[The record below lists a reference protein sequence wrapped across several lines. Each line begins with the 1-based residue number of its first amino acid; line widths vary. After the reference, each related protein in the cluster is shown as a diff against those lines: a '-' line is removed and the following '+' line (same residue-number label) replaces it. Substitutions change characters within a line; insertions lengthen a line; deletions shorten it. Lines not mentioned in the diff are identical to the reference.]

1 MSRVSGL
8 GLASL
13 NSGRQKWG
21 EEMLDGIPV
30 FVYAR
35 DPISQAG
42 LASQLHGHPEL
53 RVVGEEELDIAAVAV
68 VGTDEVDD
76 ETVRTIK
83 ALQRN
88 ASPRVVV
95 VATQFDDGGLLSA
108 VESGA
113 CGLLRRR
120 EATSEQVAAAVVHA
134 AAGAGALPP
143 DLLGRLLKQV
153 GYLQRQILEPRGFR
167 VSGLTDRE
175 IQVLRLVADGHNTAE
190 IARQLSYSERTIKNV
205 IQDVITRFQLRNRS
219 HAVAYAVRQ
228 GFI

>member
-1 MSRVSGL
+1 MYPDSEWRLSIAGD
-8 GLASL
+8 
-13 NSGRQKWG
+13 RKRG
-21 EEMLDGIPV
+21 EEMLNGIPV

-42 LASQLHGHPEL
+42 LASQLHSHPDL

-68 VGTDEVDD
+68 VVTDEVDD

-88 ASPRVVV
+88 ACPRVVV

-120 EATSEQVAAAVVHA
+120 EATSEQVASAVVHA

-190 IARQLSYSERTIKNV
+190 I
-205 IQDVITRFQLRNRS
+205 
-219 HAVAYAVRQ
+219 
-228 GFI
+228 